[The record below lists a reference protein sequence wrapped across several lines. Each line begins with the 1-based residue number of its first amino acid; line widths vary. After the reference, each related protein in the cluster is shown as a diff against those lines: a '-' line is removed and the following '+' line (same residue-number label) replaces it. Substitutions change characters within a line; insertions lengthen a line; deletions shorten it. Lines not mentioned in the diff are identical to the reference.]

1 MNITWLGHSTFL
13 LELKDGQKILLD
25 PWVEGNPSFPKGF
38 EIPKVD
44 TILVS
49 HGHGDH
55 TTDLIPLAKRDGA
68 TVVCNYEIYLWL
80 QAKGVTTVSPMN
92 KGGAQTVGDIKV
104 TMTHAMHSSSMQDGD
119 QVIYG
124 GEPAGYIIELPDGRS
139 VYYAGDTAVFG
150 DMALIRR
157 LYAPSLAFLPIG
169 DLYTMGPKE
178 AAVAVELLG
187 VTQVIPMHY
196 GTFPPLTG
204 TPSELRSLVAPHGVD
219 VLPLEAGKPWEY

>member
-13 LELKDGQKILLD
+13 LELKDGQTILLD

-80 QAKGVTTVSPMN
+80 QAKGVTTASPMN

>member
-13 LELKDGQKILLD
+13 LELKDGQKILMD

-80 QAKGVTTVSPMN
+80 QAKGVTTASPMN